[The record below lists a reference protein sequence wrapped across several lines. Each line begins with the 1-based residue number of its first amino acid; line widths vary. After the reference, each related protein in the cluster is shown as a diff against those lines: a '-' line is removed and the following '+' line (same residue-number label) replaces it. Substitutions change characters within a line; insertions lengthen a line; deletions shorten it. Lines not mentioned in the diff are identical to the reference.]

1 MFIMFTVFTMSM
13 SNFLRA
19 MAEILLCIIHSM
31 DQLVPT
37 DQTGTGH
44 VDQVQDE
51 AHMARRQ
58 FLSKK
63 QKISFGDI
71 NKNDDGADVKER
83 KEITPKRTT
92 MMKQM
97 ERLGVMAPAAHLR
110 QSC

>member
-1 MFIMFTVFTMSM
+1 
-13 SNFLRA
+13 
-19 MAEILLCIIHSM
+19 M

-71 NKNDDGADVKER
+71 NKNDDEADDKER
-83 KEITPKRTT
+83 KEIT
-92 MMKQM
+92 
-97 ERLGVMAPAAHLR
+97 
-110 QSC
+110 

>member
-37 DQTGTGH
+37 DQAGTGH

-58 FLSKK
+58 FFSKK
-63 QKISFGDI
+63 SKKSVLETST
-71 NKNDDGADVKER
+71 K
-83 KEITPKRTT
+83 T
-92 MMKQM
+92 MMRLMIKKGKRSPQR
-97 ERLGVMAPAAHLR
+97 ERR
-110 QSC
+110 